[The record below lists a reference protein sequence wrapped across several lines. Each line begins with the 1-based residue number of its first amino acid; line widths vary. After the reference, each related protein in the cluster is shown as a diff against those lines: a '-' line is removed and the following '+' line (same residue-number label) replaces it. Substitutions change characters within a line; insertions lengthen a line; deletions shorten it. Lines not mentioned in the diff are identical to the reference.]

1 MLIDHFEL
9 LMLLVRY
16 LKSYFNRPMIL
27 KRCLIMYLF
36 SNSQAI
42 ERLICKTSLEQ
53 IKHRLLLK
61 ALVI

>member
-1 MLIDHFEL
+1 MLIDYFEL

-53 IKHRLLLK
+53 IKH
-61 ALVI
+61 